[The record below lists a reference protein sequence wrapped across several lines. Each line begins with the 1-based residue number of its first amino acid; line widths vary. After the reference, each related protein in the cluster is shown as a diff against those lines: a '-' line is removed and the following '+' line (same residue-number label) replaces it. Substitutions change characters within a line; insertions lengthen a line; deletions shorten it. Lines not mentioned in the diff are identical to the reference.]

1 MVFCILINYSIL
13 YLDQVRYFV
22 FGSSMV
28 FCIWIK
34 YGIWYLDQADG
45 WQCAQV
51 GGRRR
56 LSSLHSQEDKRPE
69 TGGGQ
74 DEQENV
80 FVCSANRINQ
90 SFQMFLSF
98 RLGHCGKRQGACSKE
113 KGKEGRKF

>member
-1 MVFCILINYSIL
+1 MA
-13 YLDQVRYFV
+13 
-22 FGSSMV
+22 FG
-28 FCIWIK
+28 IWIK

-98 RLGHCGKRQGACSKE
+98 CHGHFGKRQGACSKE
-113 KGKEGRKF
+113 KGQRREKMLKKTEIIRRRKMSLLF

>member
-1 MVFCILINYSIL
+1 MVFGIL
-13 YLDQVRYFV
+13 
-22 FGSSMV
+22 
-28 FCIWIK
+28 IK

-90 SFQMFLSF
+90 KFQVFLSF
-98 RLGHCGKRQGACSKE
+98 RYDIDHCGRRQGACSKE
-113 KGKEGRKF
+113 RDKEGRNCRRKKTEIIRRRKLSLLF

>member
-1 MVFCILINYSIL
+1 
-13 YLDQVRYFV
+13 
-22 FGSSMV
+22 MV

-90 SFQMFLSF
+90 SFQMFLPF
-98 RLGHCGKRQGACSKE
+98 RHGKRQGKRQGACIKE
-113 KGKEGRKF
+113 KGQRREKI